1 MRYRA
6 LPTPRGGLRF
16 SLCIALSLVCLWLF
30 ALPAPAQ
37 ESPLTGTPAQGS
49 NPDSPSS
56 PPDVVTITAPGCTVS
71 EGASITLEDG
81 DGTHALF
88 VDGQQGIEITSTI
101 DQITMVGPNDDY
113 IWNYAVSSSDP
124 GFDAAELVVVTTT
137 NIACD
142 GGNPTQGTPE
152 ASASPVASSPPSSAP
167 VSSAPVSAP
176 ASNPASAPAS
186 TPPSDSG
193 SAPDSAP
200 ANDSNLEGQNA
211 PGPDSECPGARVVN
225 TTRGNGDKQ
234 SPVFNISGDSF
245 RVTTTLETNSP
256 RFLAFG
262 VTVNREGGAVVTS
275 ISRESPGTDSSIVNA
290 GPGGFFLDILAFET
304 DYVVTV
310 EDCPGARPVEPIV
323 RHNGQV
329 GPIDRPEGV
338 IPRTSIRR
346 VPPRTGGPP
355 YLALGVLVLLGVGLI
370 AGRGALR
377 R

>member
-37 ESPLTGTPAQGS
+37 ESPLTGTPAQGI

-56 PPDVVTITAPGCTVS
+56 PPDIVTIAAQGCTVS
-71 EGASITLEDG
+71 EGASITLEDS
-81 DGTHALF
+81 DSTHALF

-113 IWNYAVSSSDP
+113 IWNHAVSSSDP
-124 GFDAAELVVVTTT
+124 GFDAAELTVVTTT
-137 NIACD
+137 GIACD

-167 VSSAPVSAP
+167 VSAP
-176 ASNPASAPAS
+176 ASSPAGAPS
-186 TPPSDSG
+186 

-200 ANDSNLEGQNA
+200 TRDSTLENQNA

-225 TTRGNGDKQ
+225 TTRGNGIKQ
-234 SPVFNISGDSF
+234 SPVFGISGDSF
-245 RVTTTLETNSP
+245 RITTTLKSNTP
-256 RFLAFG
+256 RALIFSAD
-262 VTVNREGGAVVTS
+262 VNREGGRFVT
-275 ISRESPGTDSSIVNA
+275 IVSRESPGTDSSIVNA
-290 GPGGFFLDILAFET
+290 DPGRFFLDINSANT
-304 DYVVTV
+304 DYLVTV

-338 IPRTSIRR
+338 IPRTSTRR
-346 VPPRTGGPP
+346 VTPRTGGPP
-355 YLALGVLVLLGVGLI
+355 YLALGALVLLGVGLI